1 MVKLFRYLKK
11 REWLMAAV
19 SLVFIISQVWL
30 DLRLP
35 EYMSEITVLVQTDG
49 STMSEIL
56 TAGAKMLG
64 CALGSMAM
72 AIITCYFA
80 SVIAASVSR
89 RLQSE
94 LYHKVLSFS
103 SEEMNHFSTASLITR
118 STNDVT
124 QVQMIFAMGMQLMIK
139 APIMAVMAIIKI
151 QNKGNWQWTTLTAG
165 AVLLLLTVITLLMSY
180 ALPKFR
186 KMQSLT
192 DNLNRITRENL
203 TGLRVVR
210 AYNAEN
216 YQESKFTAANDEMTT
231 NSLRVNRAMSI
242 INPVMS
248 LVMNG
253 ISLGI
258 YWIGAYLIESAG
270 MQDKLGIF
278 SNMVVFSSYSMQV
291 IMSFMML
298 AMIFVMLPRAQ
309 VSAKRI
315 LEVLQT
321 TPALKN
327 GSRDNDNALQGEI
340 EFDHVSFRYP
350 GADADMLEDIT
361 FTAHKGETVA
371 FIGATGS
378 GKTTLVNLIPR
389 LYDVSKGS
397 VKVDGVD
404 VREYDLKKL
413 RDKLGYVSQKAVL
426 FAGDIRQNIR
436 LGDNGKQQA
445 ADDEIRAAL
454 DIAQSS
460 DFVGN
465 IPEGIGGEV
474 AQNGAN
480 FSGGQKQRLSIAR
493 AIARK
498 PEIYIFDDSFSAL
511 DYKTD
516 RVLRSRSETGVGR
529 CDDPDCRPAHRH
541 HSGRRQDHRS
551 GRWPRG
557 RYRHPQTAAGDLP
570 GLSADRRIPA
580 FKGGTQ
586 QMRPM
591 HHQACPADRANSR
604 PPG

>member
-11 REWLMAAV
+11 REWIMAAV

-56 TAGAKMLG
+56 TAGGKMLG

-80 SVIAASVSR
+80 SVIAASVSK

-118 STNDVT
+118 STNDIT

-165 AVLLLLTVITLLMSY
+165 AVILLLTVITLLMSY

-258 YWIGAYLIESAG
+258 YWIGAYLIESAE
-270 MQDKLGIF
+270 MQEKLDIF

-321 TPALKN
+321 APTLKN
-327 GSRDNDNALQGEI
+327 GSRDSENNLEGEI

-361 FTAHKGETVA
+361 FTAHKGETIA

-426 FAGDIRQNIR
+426 FAGDIRGNIR

-445 ADDEIRAAL
+445 SDDEIRTAL

-474 AQNGAN
+474 SQNGAN

-516 RVLRSRSETGVGR
+516 RILRSRLKQESAGVTTLIVAQRIGTIMDADKIIVLDDGRAVGIGTHKQLLETCPVY
-529 CDDPDCRPAHRH
+529 
-541 HSGRRQDHRS
+541 Q
-551 GRWPRG
+551 
-557 RYRHPQTAAGDLP
+557 QIAASQ
-570 GLSADRRIPA
+570 LS
-580 FKGGTQ
+580 KEEL
-586 QMRPM
+586 
-591 HHQACPADRANSR
+591 SR
-604 PPG
+604 

>member
-180 ALPKFR
+180 ALPRFR

-516 RVLRSRSETGVGR
+516 RVLRSSLKQESAGVTTLIVAQRIGTIMDADKIIVLDDGRAVGIGTHKQLLETCPVY
-529 CDDPDCRPAHRH
+529 
-541 HSGRRQDHRS
+541 Q
-551 GRWPRG
+551 
-557 RYRHPQTAAGDLP
+557 QIAASQ
-570 GLSADRRIPA
+570 LS
-580 FKGGTQ
+580 KEEL
-586 QMRPM
+586 
-591 HHQACPADRANSR
+591 SR
-604 PPG
+604 

>member
-1 MVKLFRYLKK
+1 
-11 REWLMAAV
+11 
-19 SLVFIISQVWL
+19 
-30 DLRLP
+30 
-35 EYMSEITVLVQTDG
+35 
-49 STMSEIL
+49 
-56 TAGAKMLG
+56 
-64 CALGSMAM
+64 
-72 AIITCYFA
+72 
-80 SVIAASVSR
+80 
-89 RLQSE
+89 
-94 LYHKVLSFS
+94 
-103 SEEMNHFSTASLITR
+103 
-118 STNDVT
+118 
-124 QVQMIFAMGMQLMIK
+124 MIFAMGMQLMIK

-165 AVLLLLTVITLLMSY
+165 AVILLLTVITLMMSY

-270 MQDKLGIF
+270 MQEKLDIF

-321 TPALKN
+321 APTLKN
-327 GSRDNDNALQGEI
+327 GSRDSENNLEGEI

-361 FTAHKGETVA
+361 FTAHKGETIA

-426 FAGDIRQNIR
+426 FAGDIRENIR

-445 ADDEIRAAL
+445 SDDEIRTAL

-474 AQNGAN
+474 SQNGAN

-516 RVLRSRSETGVGR
+516 RILRSRLKQESAGVTTLIVAQRIGTIMDADKIIALDDGRAVGIGTHKQLLETCPVY
-529 CDDPDCRPAHRH
+529 
-541 HSGRRQDHRS
+541 Q
-551 GRWPRG
+551 
-557 RYRHPQTAAGDLP
+557 QIAASQ
-570 GLSADRRIPA
+570 LS
-580 FKGGTQ
+580 KEEL
-586 QMRPM
+586 
-591 HHQACPADRANSR
+591 SR
-604 PPG
+604 

>member
-397 VKVDGVD
+397 VKVDGLD

-516 RVLRSRSETGVGR
+516 RVLRSRLKQESAGVTTLIVAQRIGTIMDADKIIVLDDGRAVGIGTHKQLLETCPVY
-529 CDDPDCRPAHRH
+529 
-541 HSGRRQDHRS
+541 Q
-551 GRWPRG
+551 
-557 RYRHPQTAAGDLP
+557 QIAASQ
-570 GLSADRRIPA
+570 LS
-580 FKGGTQ
+580 KEEL
-586 QMRPM
+586 
-591 HHQACPADRANSR
+591 SR
-604 PPG
+604 

>member
-11 REWLMAAV
+11 REWIMAAV

-56 TAGAKMLG
+56 TAGGKMLG

-165 AVLLLLTVITLLMSY
+165 AVILLLTVITLLMSY

-270 MQDKLGIF
+270 MQEKLDIF

-321 TPALKN
+321 APTLKN
-327 GSRDNDNALQGEI
+327 GSRDSENNLEGEI

-350 GADADMLEDIT
+350 GADADMLGDIT
-361 FTAHKGETVA
+361 FTAHKGETIA

-378 GKTTLVNLIPR
+378 GKTTLVNLLPR

-426 FAGDIRQNIR
+426 FAGDIRENIR

-445 ADDEIRAAL
+445 SDDEIRTAL

-474 AQNGAN
+474 SQNGAN

-516 RVLRSRSETGVGR
+516 RILRSRLKQESAGVTTLIVAQRIGTIMDADKIIVLDDGRAVGIGTHKQLLETCPVY
-529 CDDPDCRPAHRH
+529 
-541 HSGRRQDHRS
+541 Q
-551 GRWPRG
+551 
-557 RYRHPQTAAGDLP
+557 QIAASQ
-570 GLSADRRIPA
+570 LS
-580 FKGGTQ
+580 KEEL
-586 QMRPM
+586 
-591 HHQACPADRANSR
+591 SR
-604 PPG
+604 

>member
-11 REWLMAAV
+11 REWIMAAV

-56 TAGAKMLG
+56 TAGGKMLG

-165 AVLLLLTVITLLMSY
+165 AVIFLLTVITLLMSY

-270 MQDKLGIF
+270 MQEKLDIF

-321 TPALKN
+321 APTLKN
-327 GSRDNDNALQGEI
+327 GSRDSENNLEGEI

-361 FTAHKGETVA
+361 FTAHKGETIA

-426 FAGDIRQNIR
+426 FAGDIRENIR

-445 ADDEIRAAL
+445 SDDEIRTAL

-474 AQNGAN
+474 SQNGAN

-516 RVLRSRSETGVGR
+516 RILRSRLKQESAGVTTLIVAQRIGTIMDADKIIVLDDGRAVGIGTHKQLLETCPVY
-529 CDDPDCRPAHRH
+529 
-541 HSGRRQDHRS
+541 Q
-551 GRWPRG
+551 
-557 RYRHPQTAAGDLP
+557 QIAASQ
-570 GLSADRRIPA
+570 LS
-580 FKGGTQ
+580 KEEL
-586 QMRPM
+586 
-591 HHQACPADRANSR
+591 SR
-604 PPG
+604 

>member
-11 REWLMAAV
+11 REWIMAAV

-56 TAGAKMLG
+56 TAGGKMLG

-165 AVLLLLTVITLLMSY
+165 AVILLLTVITLLMSY

-270 MQDKLGIF
+270 MQEKLDIF

-321 TPALKN
+321 APTLKN
-327 GSRDNDNALQGEI
+327 GSRDSENNLEGEI

-361 FTAHKGETVA
+361 FTAHKGETIA

-397 VKVDGVD
+397 VRVDGVD

-426 FAGDIRQNIR
+426 FAGDIRENIR
-436 LGDNGKQQA
+436 LGDNGKQQPS
-445 ADDEIRAAL
+445 DDEIRTAL

-474 AQNGAN
+474 SQNGAN

-516 RVLRSRSETGVGR
+516 RILRSRLKQESAGVTTLIVAQRIGTIMDADKIIVLDDGRAVGIGTHKQLLETCPVY
-529 CDDPDCRPAHRH
+529 
-541 HSGRRQDHRS
+541 Q
-551 GRWPRG
+551 
-557 RYRHPQTAAGDLP
+557 QIAASQ
-570 GLSADRRIPA
+570 LS
-580 FKGGTQ
+580 KEEL
-586 QMRPM
+586 
-591 HHQACPADRANSR
+591 SR
-604 PPG
+604 

>member
-11 REWLMAAV
+11 REWIMAAV

-56 TAGAKMLG
+56 TAGGKMLG

-80 SVIAASVSR
+80 SVIAASVSK

-165 AVLLLLTVITLLMSY
+165 AVILLLTVITLLMSY

-258 YWIGAYLIESAG
+258 YWIGAYLIESAE
-270 MQDKLGIF
+270 MQEKLDIF

-321 TPALKN
+321 APTLKN
-327 GSRDNDNALQGEI
+327 GSRDSENNLEGEI

-361 FTAHKGETVA
+361 FTAHKGETIA

-426 FAGDIRQNIR
+426 FAGDIRGNIR

-445 ADDEIRAAL
+445 SDDEIRTAL

-474 AQNGAN
+474 SQNGAN

-516 RVLRSRSETGVGR
+516 RILRSRLKQESAGVTTLIVAQRIGTIMDADKIIVLDDGRAVGIGTHKQLLETCPVY
-529 CDDPDCRPAHRH
+529 
-541 HSGRRQDHRS
+541 Q
-551 GRWPRG
+551 
-557 RYRHPQTAAGDLP
+557 QIAASQ
-570 GLSADRRIPA
+570 LS
-580 FKGGTQ
+580 KEEL
-586 QMRPM
+586 
-591 HHQACPADRANSR
+591 SR
-604 PPG
+604 

>member
-56 TAGAKMLG
+56 TAGTKMLG

-124 QVQMIFAMGMQLMIK
+124 QVQMIFAVGMQLIIK
-139 APIMAVMAIIKI
+139 APIRAVMGIIKI

-511 DYKTD
+511 DYKTHH
-516 RVLRSRSETGVGR
+516 VLRSRLKQESAGVTTLIVAQRIGTIMDADKIIVLDDGRAVGIGTHKQLLETCPVY
-529 CDDPDCRPAHRH
+529 
-541 HSGRRQDHRS
+541 Q
-551 GRWPRG
+551 
-557 RYRHPQTAAGDLP
+557 QIAASQ
-570 GLSADRRIPA
+570 LS
-580 FKGGTQ
+580 KEEL
-586 QMRPM
+586 
-591 HHQACPADRANSR
+591 SR
-604 PPG
+604 